1 MKIPTSVVSDL
12 RPVGVFSEYSVSST
26 TKTDHHDI
34 AEIFLKVALNTI
46 ALTLLVQ
53 YKNSKTRCTQCYK
66 YSLVGQT

>member
-34 AEIFLKVALNTI
+34 AEIFLKVAAKTAKCQMDPINNTNLEI
-46 ALTLLVQ
+46 
-53 YKNSKTRCTQCYK
+53 
-66 YSLVGQT
+66 